1 VGRLQETLCTDPATH
16 AAPQHS
22 PAQRF
27 VHIRHSGA
35 SHPTILHVAWEE
47 QGVERWSGVELELE
61 LVSAASQCA
70 PHSAVHAARPR
81 ITVLH
86 VVWEERGAAGK
97 ELVSAQQL
105 RNSSNCSALLLHPCV
120 HAHALLHVHCSCI
133 SARSVHALQRAGGAH
148 CSSPHSNSV

>member
-16 AAPQHS
+16 AAPQHI

-27 VHIRHSGA
+27 VHSRHSGA

-97 ELVSAQQL
+97 ELVSA
-105 RNSSNCSALLLHPCV
+105 RCVTAAPFSSLPPCMHASCSVCTAASFLHAACMPCSV
-120 HAHALLHVHCSCI
+120 QVVRTAHLHT
-133 SARSVHALQRAGGAH
+133 
-148 CSSPHSNSV
+148 